1 MRGNG
6 LERLK
11 RLSGAIFD
19 LDGTLLDT
27 MTQWNALGLEYL
39 RSRGVEAGPELTERL
54 STMSL
59 RQSAEFF
66 RSEYGLKIE
75 LADIVETMKSRL
87 IKLYNE
93 EAALKPGAR
102 ESLRLLRER
111 GVRTAIA
118 TATSAEL
125 ATAGLRRNDALDFF
139 GALFSCKDPGIRVG
153 KAESAKVY
161 DVAREFLGTPLDE
174 TIVVED
180 ALHAVETAKRAG
192 YFVVAIYDPTENRRK
207 ETIRQIADVY
217 CDDYFAFADWL
228 RETSTGTDSDERRQ
242 SSPGGGDA
250 ESKRA

>member
-1 MRGNG
+1 MTRENG
-6 LERLK
+6 IKRLK

-39 RSRGVEAGPELTERL
+39 RRQGIEAGPELTERL

-66 RSEYGLKIE
+66 RTEYGLKIE
-75 LADIVETMKSRL
+75 LAQIVEAMKSRL
-87 IKLYNE
+87 FALYDK

-102 ESLRLLRER
+102 ATLELLKER
-111 GVRTAIA
+111 GVGTALA

-125 ATAGLRRNDALDFF
+125 ATAGLRRNDALGFF

-153 KAESAKVY
+153 KAESAKVF

-180 ALHAVETAKRAG
+180 ALHAVETAKKAG
-192 YFVVAIYDPTENRRK
+192 YFVAAIYDPTEGRRK

-217 CDDYFAFADWL
+217 FDDHFAFAAWL
-228 RETSTGTDSDERRQ
+228 RETLARSN
-242 SSPGGGDA
+242 DA
-250 ESKRA
+250 ENR

>member
-1 MRGNG
+1 MKENG
-6 LERLK
+6 LK

-39 RSRGVEAGPELTERL
+39 RLQGVEAGPELTERL

-66 RSEYGLKIE
+66 RTEYGLKIE
-75 LADIVETMKSRL
+75 LAEIVETMKSRL
-87 IKLYNE
+87 ITLYNE
-93 EAALKPGAR
+93 EAALKPGAD
-102 ESLRLLRER
+102 ETLRLLKER
-111 GVRTAIA
+111 GVGTVLA
-118 TATSAEL
+118 TATSAAL
-125 ATAGLRRNDALDFF
+125 ATAGLRRNDALGFF
-139 GALFSCKDPGIRVG
+139 GALFSCKDPEIRVG
-153 KAESAKVY
+153 KAESAKVF

-180 ALHAVETAKRAG
+180 ALHAVETAKNAG

-217 CDDYFAFADWL
+217 FDDHFAFAAWL
-228 RETSTGTDSDERRQ
+228 RGILTLNDNSATIN
-242 SSPGGGDA
+242 
-250 ESKRA
+250 